1 MTLEQATNALLIAI
15 EAEDL
20 GALAHAIQA
29 REMALQTSLVPT
41 EEVLAGGER
50 ACRELGRLKQRW
62 AVESARL
69 DQVRSG
75 FGEEAPEVANLVLRG

>member
-20 GALAHAIQA
+20 GALAHAIHA
-29 REMALQTSLVPT
+29 REMALQTSLMPT

-50 ACRELGRLKQRW
+50 ACRALERLKHRW

-75 FGEEAPEVANLVLRG
+75 FGKEVPEIVGLDLRG